1 MLTDALVVPKSG
13 APFKFQKIEVNDNL
27 RDNEVLIGMKAT
39 GVCHTD
45 LNFSKE
51 TSIPGLFP
59 AVFGHEGK
67 PSCSLLLPQSDY
79 VCSNYTLQ
87 L

>member
-1 MLTDALVVPKSG
+1 MLADALVVSEPG
-13 APFKFQKIEVNDNL
+13 APWKLLAIEVDEKL
-27 RDNEVLIGMKAT
+27 RDNEVLIKTKAT

-59 AVFGHEGK
+59 AVFGHEGA
-67 PSCSLLLPQSDY
+67 
-79 VCSNYTLQ
+79 
-87 L
+87 

>member
-1 MLTDALVVPKSG
+1 MLADALVVFEAG
-13 APFKFQKIEVNDNL
+13 APWKLQPIEVDEKL
-27 RDNEVLIGMKAT
+27 RDNEVLIKIKVT

-59 AVFGHEGK
+59 AVFGHEGA
-67 PSCSLLLPQSDY
+67 
-79 VCSNYTLQ
+79 
-87 L
+87 